1 MAIQY
6 SMDTAVT
13 CNHIG
18 RAYFFY
24 SLDNGGWGQC
34 DCRWCCAGMAVRVR
48 WGWQQQCHCHHS
60 HLQLLPLPCLHTLL
74 VGRHGAVGLP
84 HVCMSSASSPPPLFP
99 CIPSLPQVH
108 PIVRPHVSVHVR
120 LLAHAC
126 LHHACSCLSLPFMF
140 IYLYRIVSIN
150 KL

>member
-13 CNHIG
+13 CNRIR

-24 SLDNGGWGQC
+24 SLDNGGWASAIAGGAVLVWLWGC
-34 DCRWCCAGMAVRVR
+34 DGGGNNSVIVTTPAYGS
-48 WGWQQQCHCHHS
+48 CH
-60 HLQLLPLPCLHTLL
+60 LPCLHTLL
-74 VGRHGAVGLP
+74 VGRHDSVGLA

-108 PIVRPHVSVHVR
+108 PIVHPHVSVHIR
-120 LLAHAC
+120 LSAHAC
-126 LHHACSCLSLPFMF
+126 LHHACSCFSLPFTF